1 MVVVS
6 APAGSGKSVLARQW
20 TGRGSRRHTT
30 VQVAAYM
37 DDPAILSEAV
47 LDALETLGPAAPQTR
62 ARMTGKEP
70 AFSSIVLPALTRL
83 VGTRDAPFVLVI
95 DDVHLLR
102 SPGAHQVLEAVCE
115 ACPEGSTVV
124 ILTRSQPPDW
134 LARVRATGRLTEVS
148 VADLDFDLDET
159 TQLLSAMGVTAQR
172 ADAAVIVDHTEGWA
186 VGVYLTALGLRSG
199 ERVGAGEARVVRGS
213 DRIVADYLRTQVLAT
228 LSDDHRQFL
237 TRTSVLDE
245 LNGPVCDAVL
255 QRTDSA
261 SVLAHLHRQIQLVI
275 ALDPEERRFRCHH
288 LLREELAGALQTFES
303 ARIPG
308 LQERASRWFDEHGD
322 REAAIRHAT
331 ASGSADL
338 AAAMI
343 WPAVPNCVASG
354 RLDRL
359 RTWLSGLTDAQI
371 ASNPWLSMAATW
383 SALQQGD
390 APTMGRWARISEGH
404 AGPNWREDA
413 SHDPYAAT
421 VAVLHGLVGS
431 GGLDDTRDLCDRAMG
446 GLAPDDSVRAAAAFN
461 RGIAMALL
469 RDLEGGQA
477 SLVEADTL
485 AAALGV
491 PVIEANAK
499 SFLGLMALG
508 AGERERGI
516 RLISEAAEVT
526 RRHHVDRLATG
537 ALSSTAQALVLALV
551 GDTTAATSMLATARR
566 LSGLAG
572 AVAPWF
578 AVTGRI
584 IQARTAILLGD
595 GATARLLLAE
605 AEDHL
610 TPDLEA
616 SVARDDLAKA
626 KAALAQMSDK
636 GGTAGVLTT
645 TELRVLPFLPSY
657 LTLQQIGEHLFI
669 SQSTVKTHVL
679 SIYRKFGVNSRADAV
694 ARARE
699 LGLVESPIAD

>member
-1 MVVVS
+1 M
-6 APAGSGKSVLARQW
+6 
-20 TGRGSRRHTT
+20 
-30 VQVAAYM
+30 
-37 DDPAILSEAV
+37 
-47 LDALETLGPAAPQTR
+47 
-62 ARMTGKEP
+62 
-70 AFSSIVLPALTRL
+70 
-83 VGTRDAPFVLVI
+83 
-95 DDVHLLR
+95 
-102 SPGAHQVLEAVCE
+102 LEAVCE

-551 GDTTAATSMLATARR
+551 GDTTAATSPDRRNVISGTETCCPDSALLPPAYGITLNGTAAGNRIEGNYIGTAADGVTPLGNAWFGIGFESGSAATN
-566 LSGLAG
+566 LTIGGTLPGAG
-572 AVAPWF
+572 NVIAFNGRVAPNNPF
-578 AVTGRI
+578 FGGGIRDPAS
-584 IQARTAILLGD
+584 ARGTAILGNSIHSNIGLGIQGD
-595 GATARLLLAE
+595 LVNSLEGIRNFPLL
-605 AEDHL
+605 
-610 TPDLEA
+610 
-616 SVARDDLAKA
+616 SS
-626 KAALAQMSDK
+626 ALSSN
-636 GGTAGVLTT
+636 GLTT
-645 TELRVLPFLPSY
+645 IQGRLQGVSNALHRIEFFADDTLDPSSHGEGRFSSAQPTSRPTRMASSPLPPCCQPPFPTACS
-657 LTLQQIGEHLFI
+657 
-669 SQSTVKTHVL
+669 
-679 SIYRKFGVNSRADAV
+679 
-694 ARARE
+694 
-699 LGLVESPIAD
+699 